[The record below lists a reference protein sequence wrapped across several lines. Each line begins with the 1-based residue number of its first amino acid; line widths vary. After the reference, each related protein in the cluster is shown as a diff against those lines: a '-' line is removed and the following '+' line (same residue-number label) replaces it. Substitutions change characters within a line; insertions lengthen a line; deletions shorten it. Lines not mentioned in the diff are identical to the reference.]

1 MRRSGKYF
9 ACWVN
14 AVVLATGF
22 LLRAEIHQAPSLG
35 QQEGA
40 PLDVSSWAFREP
52 VDVTQAGVQQLELN
66 LDVLSHAQPDF
77 ADLRLMRDGKQ
88 VAYILERTTI
98 QRSLAPYVT
107 VTNDAANPT
116 LSRWILKLPRPRLP
130 VTRLTCAARTRLFQ
144 REITV
149 YEILHDENGEVRHVL
164 GRSSWTQTP
173 RASKTEFSVAF
184 DSRPES
190 DTLFL
195 ETQNGDNPA
204 VDLQDFRLFYPATRV
219 LFKAASGDQ
228 LFLYYGNS
236 EASSPQYDL
245 SLVANQLLAA
255 NKATASPGAEEQL
268 RKSSWRENQRAG
280 RGGVVFWAIL
290 GLVVVVLLVIISR
303 LLPKSESSTPSH
315 K

>member
-1 MRRSGKYF
+1 MKQSGKHL

-22 LLRAEIHQAPSLG
+22 LLRAEIHQGPSLG
-35 QQEGA
+35 RQEGA
-40 PLDVSSWAFREP
+40 PLDITPWEFRKP
-52 VDVTQAGVQQLELN
+52 VNITQAGVQQLELN

-77 ADLRLMRDGKQ
+77 GDLRLIRDDRQ

-98 QRSLAPYVT
+98 QRALIPEVT
-107 VTNDAANPT
+107 ATNDAANPR
-116 LSRWILKLPRPRLP
+116 LSRWILKLPGPHLP
-130 VTRLTCAARTRLFQ
+130 IGRLTCAARTRLFQ

-149 YEILHDENGEVRHVL
+149 YEILHDENGEVQHLL
-164 GRSSWTQTP
+164 GHSSWTQTP
-173 RASKTEFSVAF
+173 GAQKKEFSVAF

-195 ETQNGDNPA
+195 ETENGDNPTI
-204 VDLQDFRLFYPATRV
+204 DLENFQLFYPAARV
-219 LFKAASGDQ
+219 IFKASPDDQ
-228 LFLYYGNS
+228 LFLYYGNP
-236 EASSPQYDL
+236 EAAPPQYDL

-255 NKATASPGAEEQL
+255 SKATASLGTQEQL
-268 RKSSWRENQRAG
+268 RKNPWHENQRAG

-303 LLPKSESSTPSH
+303 LLPKSEPQPP

>member
-1 MRRSGKYF
+1 MRRSNKHF
-9 ACWVN
+9 VCWVN

-22 LLRAEIHQAPSLG
+22 FLRAEIHEAPTLS

-40 PLDVSSWAFREP
+40 PLDVSPWTFREP
-52 VDVTQAGVQQLELN
+52 VNITQAGVQQLELDI
-66 LDVLSHAQPDF
+66 DVLSHAQPDF

-88 VAYILERTTI
+88 VSYILERTPI
-98 QRSLAPYVT
+98 QRSLVPEVT

-116 LSRWILKLPRPRLP
+116 MSHWTLKLPRPRLP
-130 VTRLTCAARTRLFQ
+130 ISRLTCVARTRLFQ
-144 REITV
+144 REVTV
-149 YEILHDENGEVRHVL
+149 YEILHDENGEVQHVL
-164 GRSSWTQTP
+164 GRSSWKQTP
-173 RASKTEFSVAF
+173 SASKKEFTVAF

-190 DTLFL
+190 DRLFL

-204 VDLQDFRLFYPATRV
+204 IDLENFQLFYPATRV
-219 LFKAASGDQ
+219 LFKARPGDQ
-228 LFLYYGNS
+228 LFLYYGNP
-236 EASSPQYDL
+236 EVTAPQYDL
-245 SLVANQLLAA
+245 SLVANQLLTA
-255 NKATASPGAEEQL
+255 NKVTATLGAQEQL

-303 LLPKSESSTPSH
+303 LLPKANTQPP